1 MTNNIIVIV
10 GIALYLAMI
19 ALFWAFYFDI
29 YDLETEETTLKQRL
43 ILLATSALWPVVIL
57 VLIGLLISSG
67 VYWIA
72 TGKRLLQ

>member
-10 GIALYLAMI
+10 GIVLYLAMI